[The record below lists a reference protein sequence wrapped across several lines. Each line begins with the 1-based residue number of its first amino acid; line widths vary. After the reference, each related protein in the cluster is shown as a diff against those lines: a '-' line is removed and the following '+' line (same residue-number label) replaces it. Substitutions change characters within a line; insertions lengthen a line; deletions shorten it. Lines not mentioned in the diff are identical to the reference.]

1 MPQVSRFSGIVITMY
16 FNDHDPPHFH
26 VRYGEYRATVTLD
39 PVQLQE
45 GELPRRISGRVMEWG
60 RAHRAELQKNWTQL
74 ATEGTFNLIPP
85 LV

>member
-1 MPQVSRFSGIVITMY
+1 M
-16 FNDHDPPHFH
+16 
-26 VRYGEYRATVTLD
+26 
-39 PVQLQE
+39 QE
-45 GELPRRISGRVMEWG
+45 GELPRRISAVVMEWA